1 MGQWGKAKCLWENP
15 SSCQLPFFSFSPI
28 IYFCQNVVE
37 LVIAWNGKSM
47 GKNSNW
53 AETHFWKTCSDFL
66 GKENAQ
72 KRMPFCHASTFSIF
86 PHHSPSR
93 WGFWEQLEFFLC
105 YSFHV
110 FGGWLHFSHGWEVV
124 FVVLGIGLFSSRF
137 GSCWCIFHSR
147 FCSFMCF
154 YHGCEGPFTFFT
166 VSPTIGL
173 THRLFGVFLPV
184 VSRAHW

>member
-1 MGQWGKAKCLWENP
+1 
-15 SSCQLPFFSFSPI
+15 
-28 IYFCQNVVE
+28 
-37 LVIAWNGKSM
+37 
-47 GKNSNW
+47 
-53 AETHFWKTCSDFL
+53 
-66 GKENAQ
+66 
-72 KRMPFCHASTFSIF
+72 MPFCHASTFSIF

-105 YSFHV
+105 FSFHV

-154 YHGCEGPFTFFT
+154 YHGCEGPFTFLA
-166 VSPTIGL
+166 VSPTIDL
-173 THRLFGVFLPV
+173 THRLFGMFFPCCELCSLISFRTVCFPHV
-184 VSRAHW
+184 VSRFCCYVWGLLQMGCSRFSLV